1 VRLTEADCLTQQE
14 SDMKDPFRIDLE
26 EIRRRAAQRPSDGAV
41 TAGYGADPTHVIA
54 ALNDAL
60 ATEIVCGLRYRNNYH
75 VASGIHAEAA
85 ASEFLEHAAQEED
98 HANRI
103 ARRIVQLGGNPD
115 MDPASVLRRSH
126 THYKSGESLRQL
138 IAENLIAERIAIE
151 IYGHMV
157 RWLGDGDPTTRRMIE
172 EILAVEEEHA
182 DDLANLLD
190 RSTD

>member
-1 VRLTEADCLTQQE
+1 
-14 SDMKDPFRIDLE
+14 MKDPFRIDLE
-26 EIRRRAAQRPSDGAV
+26 EIRRRASERLTDGAL
-41 TAGYGADPTHVIA
+41 TPAYGADAKHVIA

-85 ASEFLEHAAQEED
+85 ATEFLEHAIQEED

-126 THYKSGESLRQL
+126 TPYKSGDSLRQL
-138 IAENLIAERIAIE
+138 LAENLIAERIAIE
-151 IYGHMV
+151 IYSGMI

-182 DDLANLLD
+182 DDLANLLA